1 MKKTTETIGAFIF
14 IAGAILMGLAFI
26 TSIGVG
32 LYFWAHTM
40 AFPQAAWAGFL
51 IWLKM
56 IIGGLVLLS
65 GGFMMGGTV

>member
-1 MKKTTETIGAFIF
+1 MKKNIEKIGAFLF
-14 IAGAILMGLAFI
+14 IAGAIVMALAFA
-26 TSIGVG
+26 TGIGVG

-56 IIGGLVLLS
+56 ILGGLVLLVT
-65 GGFMMGGTV
+65 GLGMGGTV